1 MSKIT
6 LNAHP
11 GEISK
16 GIEFIREVLTEKKVS
31 KKEIAGTLLTA
42 EEVLAKLIANSQNET
57 DTVRVQVKSFLGNVR
72 IHMSCRGD
80 QFDIADL
87 QSLFDYS
94 DEMDVETEVVIRNLM
109 NKVLGDNITIS
120 NKRHVNIADIQVKVS
135 QYQQL
140 IYTLLAL
147 GLGLLVGLVF
157 KFFVPD
163 FITAAISENIFASV

>member
-57 DTVRVQVKSFLGNVR
+57 DTVQVQVKSFLGNVR

-94 DEMDVETEVVIRNLM
+94 DEMDVETEVVIRNL
-109 NKVLGDNITIS
+109 NIKILTEIEA
-120 NKRHVNIADIQVKVS
+120 NQYVIKRGRRLEQYHSKGNSKRGKGSVNPKPSFTHRHI
-135 QYQQL
+135 
-140 IYTLLAL
+140 
-147 GLGLLVGLVF
+147 
-157 KFFVPD
+157 
-163 FITAAISENIFASV
+163 